1 MKTRLLFAL
10 LGLSTLTAFGQ
21 QLSITVEG
29 VAHVSGTQYTYSAD
43 TNTRQINASVTNI
56 SGAPL
61 NLVVKR
67 VVLTQILG
75 WKDDLCWGSSS
86 YPLDGQCYN
95 GIQATNPYTTPHIQ
109 TVNAGDNGIF
119 LAKVEP
125 KDPGYGC
132 GEYRYYIISGQTILD
147 SIDIAVCKTVAVDEL
162 EPFSLTMAPNPASS
176 YFTIKTTGSE
186 SATVKVV
193 DVLGNVVMTAS
204 IMGTS
209 KTINT
214 ESFKNGVYFVIVES
228 EGQKPINRKLIVRH

>member
-21 QLSITVEG
+21 QLEITVEG
-29 VAHVSGTQYTYSAD
+29 VSHVSGTQYMYTAD
-43 TNTRQINASVTNI
+43 TNTRQINAVVTNI

-61 NLVVKR
+61 NLKVQR
-67 VVLTQILG
+67 VRLNSISS
-75 WKDDLCWGSSS
+75 WNDDLCWGSSS
-86 YPLDGQCYN
+86 YPLSGQCYN
-95 GIQATNPYTTPHIQ
+95 GIQNTNPYTTYHVQ
-109 TVNAGDNGIF
+109 TVNPGDYGIF

-125 KDPGYGC
+125 KDPDYGC
-132 GEYRYYIISGQTILD
+132 GDYRYYIMNGSTIMD
-147 SIDIAVCKTVAVDEL
+147 SIDVSVCKTADVDEL
-162 EPFSLTMAPNPASS
+162 TPFSLTIAPNPASS

-186 SATVKVV
+186 SATVKIV
-193 DVLGNVVMTAS
+193 DVLGNVVLKES

-228 EGQKPINRKLIVRH
+228 EDQKPINRKVIVRH

>member
-1 MKTRLLFAL
+1 
-10 LGLSTLTAFGQ
+10 
-21 QLSITVEG
+21 
-29 VAHVSGTQYTYSAD
+29 
-43 TNTRQINASVTNI
+43 
-56 SGAPL
+56 
-61 NLVVKR
+61 
-67 VVLTQILG
+67 
-75 WKDDLCWGSSS
+75 
-86 YPLDGQCYN
+86 
-95 GIQATNPYTTPHIQ
+95 
-109 TVNAGDNGIF
+109 VNAGDNGIF